1 MVSMRKQKGFTL
13 LELLV
18 ALAIIALLLSVAA
31 PNYIGSVDKAR
42 ESILRENLA
51 TLRESI
57 DKHYGDHGRY
67 PQSINDLVQK
77 RYIRRIPEDPVTG
90 STTTWVILPPD
101 DPAKGG
107 VYDVRSGA
115 RGKASDGSMYKDW

>member
-1 MVSMRKQKGFTL
+1 MRKPLGFTL

-31 PNYIGSVDKAR
+31 PNYIGSVDRAR

-57 DKHYGDHGRY
+57 DKFYGDHGRY
-67 PQSINDLVQK
+67 PQSMADLVQK

-90 STTTWVILPPD
+90 SNATWVVQPPD
-101 DPAKGG
+101 DPSKGG
-107 VYDVRSGA
+107 VFDVRSGA
-115 RGKASDGSMYKDW
+115 KGKASDGSSYKDW